1 MEKELIVC
9 GINNPQRD
17 KLFEEYKIEKDKEIY
32 CSFIFLH
39 GKLERIVGH
48 DQIDILNPD
57 DFNVKED
64 IKRTSCGSSVTLRW
78 LDETGIFDCKVIGV
92 DELCV
97 AYVWTTE
104 SYNIDYCR
112 GFICLKS
119 DKDAIQYA
127 EKKYNEKFSWFKN
140 KK

>member
-17 KLFEEYKIEKDKEIY
+17 KLFEEYKIDKDKEIY
-32 CSFIFLH
+32 CPFIFLH

-64 IKRTSCGSSVTLRW
+64 IKRTFYGSSVTLCW
-78 LDETGIFDCKVIGV
+78 FDETGIFNCKVIGV
-92 DELCV
+92 DEPCV
-97 AYVWTTE
+97 AYIWSTGH
-104 SYNIDYCR
+104 YIDYCR

-119 DKDAIQYA
+119 DKDAIQYV
-127 EKKYNEKFSWFKN
+127 EKKYNEKFSWFN
-140 KK
+140 K

>member
-17 KLFEEYKIEKDKEIY
+17 KLFEEYNIEKDKEIY
-32 CSFIFLH
+32 SPCIFLH
-39 GKLERIVGH
+39 GKLEKIVGH
-48 DQIDILNPD
+48 DQIDILNPG

-64 IKRTSCGSSVTLRW
+64 NRRTSYGTSVTLRW
-78 LDETGIFDCKVIGV
+78 LNETGIFNCKVIGV
-92 DELCV
+92 NEPCV
-97 AYVWTTE
+97 AYIWSTGH
-104 SYNIDYCR
+104 YIDYCR

-127 EKKYNEKFSWFKN
+127 EKNYNKKNSWFN
-140 KK
+140 K